1 MSNTTAN
8 KDVALI
14 DQGKDLRHLNELVTE
29 IENLKV
35 SYQDLKIEGVEDKDG
50 YEKVR
55 AAIGVLRPKRTGLE
69 AERKSV
75 VKPYND
81 FVKHINSQYDVI
93 TTLIQEGP
101 GGELELKAKKEAI
114 DDIIKKQK
122 EEEERLAEQK
132 VNNRINE
139 LIAAGMVFDGSWYVI
154 GDTEMGI
161 QFTTVGIADIRTMSD
176 LQHQNTLEMV
186 ADKSKKITAEKERV
200 AAALAKEKA
209 EKEAAEKAER
219 EEFQK
224 QKENMERLQKEM
236 KEKEDAIKSQQ
247 EELDK
252 QKREA
257 EQQQQQA
264 EQNRI
269 NDLIKHRSAVL
280 VGLGMKYNQS
290 GDTYTFE
297 EVEVSTHWIT
307 TATEGAWVES
317 VQDTTGKIQSKKD
330 FAAKEL
336 EAEQAREKKKKEE
349 EAALAEK
356 ERLAG
361 LSDKQKMQEYIKA
374 LLAVP
379 VPPITTKTWKPK
391 LGMVRD
397 FINDNLP
404 V

>member
-1 MSNTTAN
+1 
-8 KDVALI
+8 
-14 DQGKDLRHLNELVTE
+14 
-29 IENLKV
+29 
-35 SYQDLKIEGVEDKDG
+35 
-50 YEKVR
+50 
-55 AAIGVLRPKRTGLE
+55 
-69 AERKSV
+69 
-75 VKPYND
+75 
-81 FVKHINSQYDVI
+81 
-93 TTLIQEGP
+93 
-101 GGELELKAKKEAI
+101 
-114 DDIIKKQK
+114 
-122 EEEERLAEQK
+122 
-132 VNNRINE
+132 
-139 LIAAGMVFDGSWYVI
+139 MVFDGNYYII
-154 GDTEMGI
+154 GDKDLEIPETSIG
-161 QFTTVGIADIRTMSD
+161 VVDIRTMSD
-176 LQHQNTLEMV
+176 DLYNNFLQMV
-186 ADKSKKITAEKERV
+186 EDKSKKITAEKERV
-200 AAALAKEKA
+200 AAIEKKDA
-209 EKEAAEKAER
+209 EEKEAAEKAER

-317 VQDTTGKIQSKKD
+317 VQDTTEKIQAKKD
-330 FAAKEL
+330 FAAKAL
-336 EAEQAREKKKKEE
+336 EAKQAEEKKQKEL
-349 EAALAEK
+349 ADALADK

-361 LSDKQKMQEYIKA
+361 LSDKQKMQEYINA